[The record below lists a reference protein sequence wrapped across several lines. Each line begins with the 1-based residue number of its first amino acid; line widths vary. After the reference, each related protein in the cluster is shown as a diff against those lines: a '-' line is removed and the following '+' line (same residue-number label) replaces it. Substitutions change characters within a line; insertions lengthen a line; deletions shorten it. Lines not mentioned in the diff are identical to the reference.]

1 VLSIIYLQLILRELF
16 YNLSDFSNTLLGEI
30 HKSLGDYQTA
40 IIFYEQSLDIKRE
53 IGDVRGEANAW
64 FNLGLS
70 LEKVDREQ
78 DALGAY
84 RNAREL
90 FQTMGLDT
98 DVQDCNNAIERLSQ
112 PKKPVVSQRGFWGW
126 LRRFWRWLR
135 GSFRR

>member
-1 VLSIIYLQLILRELF
+1 LGLAYFQQGQYPEAIELF
-16 YNLSDFSNTLLGEI
+16 
-30 HKSLGDYQTA
+30 Q
-40 IIFYEQSLDIKRE
+40 QSLAIARE
-53 IGDVRGEANAW
+53 IGDRNSQAKAW
-64 FNLGLS
+64 FNLGLV
-70 LEKVDREQ
+70 LEEVNREP

-90 FQTMGLDT
+90 YQTMGLDAN
-98 DVQDCNNAIERLSQ
+98 VQDCNNAIERLSQ